1 MSIDILKT
9 MKRVPGGLMLVPMLV
24 TALINTFC
32 PALLQIGGPTT
43 ALFSTAGTNTVIGL
57 SLFITGT
64 QFDMGDLAGMLKRGG
79 TFTVVKLLVGF
90 VAGVL
95 LARLFGLDGVFGV
108 SLLAIVA
115 TMVSCNPGLYL
126 ALVDQYGDKTD
137 AVSFG
142 LFSAICAPGY
152 AVAIV
157 GASSGI
163 AFDPII
169 VVATLVPFLLGILL
183 GNLDGG
189 IKRLFAA
196 GTPMILP
203 FLGFCFGAGIDF
215 RFVISAGLSGVA
227 LAMAFLVINI
237 AILLPIDRLL
247 LRRPGYASVAFNS
260 VAGIA
265 VAVPATA
272 AALMPEFAPYVN
284 VATAQIAT
292 AVIVTNLL
300 TPVLTRRAVRLFGD
314 ARGEKDK
321 VEKGA

>member
-1 MSIDILKT
+1 MKFDILKT

-64 QFDMGDLAGMLKRGG
+64 QFNMSDLGGMLKRGG
-79 TFTVVKLLVGF
+79 TFTVVKLAIGYL
-90 VAGVL
+90 AGVL
-95 LARLFGLDGVFGV
+95 IARYCGLEGACGI

-126 ALVDQYGDKTD
+126 ALVGQYGDKTD

-163 AFDPII
+163 SFDPII
-169 VVATLVPFLLGILL
+169 VVATLVPFLLGILF
-183 GNLDGG
+183 GNLDDD
-189 IKRLFAA
+189 IKKLFAA
-196 GTPMILP
+196 GTPMVLP

-215 RFVISAGLSGVA
+215 RAVINAGFTGVL
-227 LAMAFLVINI
+227 LAVAFLVVNI
-237 AILLPIDRLL
+237 VILLPIDRFLL
-247 LRRPGYASVAFNS
+247 KRPGYASVAFNS

-272 AALMPEFAPYVN
+272 AALMSEFAPYVEA
-284 VATAQIAT
+284 ATAQIAT
-292 AVIVTNLL
+292 AVILSNLL
-300 TPVLTRRAVRLFGD
+300 TPILTKQTVKLFGD
-314 ARGEKDK
+314 ARGER
-321 VEKGA
+321 A